1 MANNESSFIH
11 PLGQKIRE
19 YRKYRGLTQKELGDK
34 CGLNESTIR
43 NYELG
48 NRYPDEP
55 TLTNIAD
62 ALEIDRYT
70 LADPDPSSVWGAM
83 HILFDL
89 EKNYGLTPVLVK
101 GQVHLVQADAPE
113 DLTAEE
119 KFKRLQ
125 LKQSLA
131 LWGHIRKVYEEGN
144 LLDEEYYSW
153 KSEYPDYIDQDQL
166 YGYHEDSVT
175 AVQIKTLDQEIRQTD
190 NSSSAP
196 DSNDAAPQKR
206 KRRTKKPGTSPGKM

>member
-19 YRKYRGLTQKELGDK
+19 YRKYRSLTQKELADK

-119 KFKRLQ
+119 KFNRLQ

-166 YGYHEDSVT
+166 YDYHEDSVT
-175 AVQIKTLDQEIRQTD
+175 AEQMKTLGQEIRQTE

-196 DSNDAAPQKR
+196 ESNDAAPQKR
-206 KRRTKKPGTSPGKM
+206 KRRTKKAGNEPR

>member
-1 MANNESSFIH
+1 
-11 PLGQKIRE
+11 
-19 YRKYRGLTQKELGDK
+19 
-34 CGLNESTIR
+34 
-43 NYELG
+43 
-48 NRYPDEP
+48 
-55 TLTNIAD
+55 
-62 ALEIDRYT
+62 
-70 LADPDPSSVWGAM
+70 M

-125 LKQSLA
+125 LKQSLD
-131 LWGHIRKVYEEGN
+131 LWRHIRKIYEEGN

-153 KSEYPDYIDQDQL
+153 KSEYPDYIDHDQL

-175 AVQIKTLDQEIRQTD
+175 AEQMKHSVRRSGKLITVHQPLSRMMLH
-190 NSSSAP
+190 
-196 DSNDAAPQKR
+196 R
-206 KRRTKKPGTSPGKM
+206 KRENGAQKKPGRSPGKM